1 MTDAKTS
8 ISDQVVAD
16 FLADEG
22 MAVTAL
28 ERITGGETSQAF
40 LVKTQEKEFVL
51 RVNKS
56 RAGFDKDAF
65 AAQYFFFFFLPIP
78 QIHFIKESSGF
89 YFCMSDKARGEQVYE
104 EYLEKNPGTIHS
116 LFKTLSAIHAT
127 DLTHFSGYGKWD
139 TQGHGENVS
148 WKEYLIA
155 MHDVAHWQQLA
166 ADGVLELDLLNGL
179 FSQLEELL
187 PILPEERKLIH
198 ADPANDN
205 MFALDAR
212 VTAVT
217 DWDQSMYGDPLFDI
231 AWLEFWADT
240 IDFVEEYKQY
250 CDAHGI
256 FHENYEAR
264 IKAYLLYLAITTLLW
279 YIEVNSPDG
288 YHWLRKRLHEK
299 FGF

>member
-8 ISDQVVAD
+8 ISDEEVRN
-16 FLADEG
+16 FLAGEG
-22 MAVTAL
+22 LLFTAL
-28 ERITGGETSQAF
+28 ERISGGETSQAF
-40 LVKTQEKEFVL
+40 IVKIDDKEFVL

-65 AAQYFFFFFLPIP
+65 AAHHFSSPQVPIP
-78 QIHFIKESSGF
+78 QVHFIKESFGF
-89 YFCMSDKARGEQVYE
+89 FYCLTDKAAGQQVYE
-104 EYLEKNPGTIHS
+104 AYLEKNPGSLHS
-116 LFKTLSAIHAT
+116 LFQTLTAIHTT
-127 DLTHFSGYGKWD
+127 DITLFSGYGKWYA
-139 TQGHGENVS
+139 QGQGENAS
-148 WKEYLIA
+148 WKGYLMD
-155 MHDVAHWQQLA
+155 MHDVAQWQRLA
-166 ADGVLELDLLNGL
+166 EGGVLDLEYLNELFDQ
-179 FSQLEELL
+179 FQSLL
-187 PILPEERKLIH
+187 PLLPEERKLVH

-205 MFALDAR
+205 MFGLNAQ

-240 IDFVEEYKQY
+240 IDFVGEYKQY
-250 CDAHGI
+250 CDAQGI
-256 FHENYEAR
+256 LHEKYQER

-288 YHWLRKRLHEK
+288 YTWLRKRLGEK